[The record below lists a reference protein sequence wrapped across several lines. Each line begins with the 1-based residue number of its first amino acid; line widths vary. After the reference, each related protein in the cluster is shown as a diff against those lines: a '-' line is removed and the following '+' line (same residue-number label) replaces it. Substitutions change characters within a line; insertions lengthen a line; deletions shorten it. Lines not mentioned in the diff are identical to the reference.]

1 MTDAELISRLQ
12 EQAIIA
18 RTAILSMT
26 TLAGSGHP
34 GGSMSSIDLLLT
46 LYQFIH
52 HHPQNPDLPDR
63 DRVVVSNG
71 HISPAVYSA
80 LALNGYHN
88 LDEVISQFRLSGS
101 IYEGHIERDVQGVEW
116 STGNLGQGLSAGA
129 GFALASRINNIP
141 YNVYVLMGDGEQQ
154 KGQISKQEDL
164 LLNIN

>member
-88 LDEVISQFRLSGS
+88 LMRLYLNSDSQ
-101 IYEGHIERDVQGVEW
+101 E
-116 STGNLGQGLSAGA
+116 
-129 GFALASRINNIP
+129 ASMKDI
-141 YNVYVLMGDGEQQ
+141 
-154 KGQISKQEDL
+154 
-164 LLNIN
+164 